1 MGIET
6 REQWLKTDWEEVK
19 KNPQV
24 LAQPRPNWLFNH
36 DPQEYAYE
44 EFETA
49 ANAVLTGC
57 AYQPR
62 NVPED
67 VSNYR
72 TTDFEDEKLVSRE

>member
-24 LAQPRPNWLFNH
+24 LAQPRPTWLFAH
-36 DPQEYAYE
+36 DPQKYAYE
-44 EFETA
+44 EFEVA
-49 ANAVLTGC
+49 AHAVMTGC

-62 NVPED
+62 NVPRED
-67 VSNYR
+67 IDYR
-72 TTDFEDEKLVSRE
+72 STDFDEEKITS